1 MVTGIET
8 AGIALAVFPLLISG
22 LQSYADGVRTIKEL
36 WNPHLALKSLIRE
49 LAMEKC
55 KFEITCTSLLEGMVT
70 DADLTILMES
80 PGGSPWKNPDL
91 QEKLDSRLSPYTL
104 ACYMAAMKELESTLR
119 ILQDSLGLY
128 GDDTVLPLQVCN
140 PQLWLKKILISSVTA
155 QTLWKKSAQEKI
167 KEDDD
172 CFFEGGAQ
180 GTTTEHRQNKFR
192 SCDSNGT
199 KQVGQLSSSTNYD
212 CETLY
217 AYTRSCDNPFWS
229 PQRTASGC
237 ISLYMYS
244 TSQRD
249 SATGGAKCTEE
260 SWPVTISRRTL
271 TRERSYRSEIPTV

>member
-55 KFEITCTSLLEGMVT
+55 KFENTCTSLLEGMVA
-70 DADLTILMES
+70 DADLTLLMES

-140 PQLWLKKILISSVTA
+140 SQL
-155 QTLWKKSAQEKI
+155 
-167 KEDDD
+167 
-172 CFFEGGAQ
+172 
-180 GTTTEHRQNKFR
+180 
-192 SCDSNGT
+192 
-199 KQVGQLSSSTNYD
+199 
-212 CETLY
+212 
-217 AYTRSCDNPFWS
+217 
-229 PQRTASGC
+229 
-237 ISLYMYS
+237 
-244 TSQRD
+244 
-249 SATGGAKCTEE
+249 
-260 SWPVTISRRTL
+260 
-271 TRERSYRSEIPTV
+271 